1 MTTAGDNTV
10 VLSEDLLEEQALRWR
25 RQGMAIATSL
35 RPGLSDDEIDE
46 LTSPLG
52 ITLPREARI
61 WWGWHDGAFGP
72 DPDRGNTELGPGRLF
87 SSLADAVGNTNSVRD
102 IMRGVDGELDPAW
115 RSSWLTMNWG
125 GDTTV
130 FDCGVGF
137 DEPVPVRSYRF
148 EEPEAGAT
156 GVPSIGTLVTLYIDA
171 FDRGAWAYDRSRAI
185 SIGDRSRADPA
196 TRHLHLT

>member
-1 MTTAGDNTV
+1 V
-10 VLSEDLLEEQALRWR
+10 LLSEDLLEELALRWR
-25 RQGMAIATSL
+25 RQGMPIATSL

-46 LTSPLG
+46 VTSPLG
-52 ITLPREARI
+52 IKLPREARI

-87 SSLADAVGNTNSVRD
+87 SPLADAAANTSSVRGM
-102 IMRGVDGELDPAW
+102 MRGVDGEFGPVW
-115 RSSWLTMNWG
+115 GSSWLTMNWG

-130 FDCGVGF
+130 IDSGVGF

-148 EEPEAGAT
+148 EEPETGAT

-171 FDRGAWAYDRSRAI
+171 LDRGAWAYDRNRGI
-185 SIGDRSRADPA
+185 WIGDPSKGDPA